1 MLSHLIASPA
11 DFVAAFLGS
20 ARSLPTYRGIPERV
34 AAAGR
39 FKLWPLLRKQP
50 DIVTIWHQLPQ
61 ENSPRRFP
69 ARVAA
74 ASPATATTSRQ
85 VRRYLTRE
93 FDKDRTPLRNNITQ
107 VLRARQM
114 AERNEARLAER
125 QPEPSLEHY
134 A

>member
-1 MLSHLIASPA
+1 MA
-11 DFVAAFLGS
+11 
-20 ARSLPTYRGIPERV
+20 GIPARV

-39 FKLWPLLRKQP
+39 FKLWPLLRKQLDHVDVFTDDP
-50 DIVTIWHQLPQ
+50 KIKGVVRHGIV
-61 ENSPRRFP
+61 RR
-69 ARVAA
+69 RIAA

-114 AERNEARLAER
+114 AERAL
-125 QPEPSLEHY
+125 
-134 A
+134 